1 MMRTTVIAC
10 AALLTACA
18 AEPERS
24 HVLGDSGRQ
33 LSDQER
39 AEAQVK
45 AGPIANRGIE
55 KVSNIGSVPL
65 ANEVPGVGNRA
76 LRVRE
81 ILVAEKGVL
90 GTHRHEQQPG
100 FVYVL
105 EGELTEVRSDNVK
118 PITHG
123 PGSVAFEW
131 TGVAHYWE
139 NRGDDPARVLLVD
152 IVPDAVK

>member
-1 MMRTTVIAC
+1 MRTTVIAV
-10 AALLTACA
+10 AALLGACA
-18 AEPERS
+18 AEPERGP
-24 HVLGDSGRQ
+24 VLGEAGRP
-33 LSDQER
+33 LTEQER

-65 ANEVPGVGNRA
+65 ANEIPGVGNRA

-81 ILVAEKGVL
+81 IVVAEKGVL

-105 EGELTEVRSDNVK
+105 SGELTEVRSDNIK
-118 PITHG
+118 PIRHEA
-123 PGSVAFEW
+123 GSVAFEW

-152 IVPDAVK
+152 IVPDNVR